1 MGFELGTDGPGAIV
15 VGVDGSDT
23 SMRAA
28 AYGAGL
34 ARRQH
39 AKLVLVYV
47 RGQPPAGLLT
57 VADFGGVI
65 AQQAVRT
72 EEDTEAHL
80 RQLLRLVPALDV
92 DVSLIVRSGDPALQ
106 LREVADTVQAD
117 EIVVGSS
124 AGTRH
129 RFAGAV
135 GVRLVRTR
143 RWPVTVVP

>member
-47 RGQPPAGLLT
+47 WSRPAGLLAI
-57 VADFGGVI
+57 ADSSGMATQQVVQ
-65 AQQAVRT
+65 AQEET
-72 EEDTEAHL
+72 ETQL
-80 RQLLRLVPALDV
+80 SQLLRRASELGV
-92 DVSLIVRSGDPALQ
+92 DVSLIVRSGDPAHQ
-106 LREVADTVQAD
+106 LSDVADTLKAD
-117 EIVVGSS
+117 EIIVGSS
-124 AGTRH
+124 AGIRH
-129 RFAGAV
+129 RVAGAL
-135 GVRLVRTR
+135 GARLVRTR

>member
-47 RGQPPAGLLT
+47 RGQPPAGPLT

-65 AQQAVRT
+65 SQQAVQT
-72 EEDTEAHL
+72 QEDTEAHL

-92 DVSLIVRSGDPALQ
+92 SLIVRSGDPAPQ
-106 LREVADTVQAD
+106 LREVADTVKAD

-135 GVRLVRTR
+135 GGRLVRTR